1 MSIFGAVASAVV
13 GKAVSQIFGGDG
25 KDGGVQQVTYTTPP
39 KPTEPT
45 GLLAKSVMS
54 GRQATLTPSQLRT
67 AFRGTAPEGAPK
79 GLKSAPP
86 AFVSSQTAF
95 WASIIDRAINQ
106 AQATL
111 PASSKEQHGIFR
123 R

>member
-13 GKAVSQIFGGDG
+13 GKAVSAIFGGDG
-25 KDGGVQQVTYTTPP
+25 AQQVTYATPP

-45 GLLAKSVMS
+45 VLLAKSVMS

-67 AFRGTAPEGAPK
+67 ALRGTAPEGAPK

-86 AFVSSQTAF
+86 TFISSETAF
-95 WASIIDRAINQ
+95 WAGIINRAINQ
-106 AQATL
+106 AQTTL
-111 PASSKEQHGIFR
+111 PASKKEQVGIFR